1 MKSWGFAMKEAQ
13 CGFQFAI
20 IWRLNKVQRCKP
32 RPSKC
37 NLMLGSALREA
48 WS

>member
-1 MKSWGFAMKEAQ
+1 MKSSELAMKEAQ
-13 CGFQFAI
+13 CGFQFAT

-32 RPSKC
+32 RPSEC
-37 NLMLGSALREA
+37 NPMLESALHEA